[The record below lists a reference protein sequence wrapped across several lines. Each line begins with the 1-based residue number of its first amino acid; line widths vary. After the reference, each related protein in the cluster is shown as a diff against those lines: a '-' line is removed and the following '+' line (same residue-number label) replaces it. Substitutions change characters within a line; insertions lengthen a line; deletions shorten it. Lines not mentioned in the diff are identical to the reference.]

1 MMRNLNLPALI
12 IILMLAACSG
22 HQKTVS
28 DEDKF
33 IEELLSQMTLAE
45 KVGQLNQY
53 TSLWEMTGP
62 APAGNAG
69 AEALLEQLK
78 SGMVGS
84 MLNVNGAEATRK
96 AQQTV
101 VENTRL
107 GIPLIFGYDVIH
119 GYKTMFPIPLA
130 EAASWNP
137 ELARLSSEVAAKE
150 AAVSGI
156 HWTFAPMVDVGR
168 DARWGRV
175 MEGAGEDPFLGSA
188 FARARVQGFQGD
200 DLSNPFTIAACA
212 KHFAGYAFSDAGRD
226 YNSVEIGNETLYNIV
241 LPPFQAAAE
250 AGVATFMNG
259 FNTINGLPV
268 TADSH
273 LQRDLLKG
281 EWGFDGF
288 VVSDWNSIGEIE
300 EHGAAAN
307 LKECA
312 ERAVKGGS
320 DMDMEARAYI
330 TYLEELVSEGKIE
343 EALVN
348 DAVRRV
354 LRIKYRLGLFDD
366 PYKYCNEANE
376 KDMMYTAEH
385 RAAARKVARESMVL
399 LKNENHILPLST
411 NAKSIAVI
419 GPLANDKDSP
429 LGNWRAKAESNTA
442 VSLLEGVQAAV
453 GASSTIHY
461 AEGCQLSVGPRN
473 FTDRMIFNTTD
484 RSGFGEAIAAARRSD
499 VVLLAIGEDCYQSG
513 EGRSMT
519 DIGLKGLQQE
529 LFDEIYK
536 VNKNIVVV
544 LMNGRPIAI
553 PEIAEKAAAILE
565 TWHSGSEGGHAIA
578 DVLFGKY
585 NPSGKLPV
593 SFPRHVGQCPV
604 FYNYKNTGRPV
615 GQTPEWVLYSCY
627 NDAPN
632 SPQFPFGYGLSYT
645 TFAYSDLTLD
655 QQTITKEGQLTVKV
669 SVSNTGDVD
678 GEEVV
683 QLYIQ
688 DIAATYARPVKE
700 LKGFEKVQLKAGEA
714 KELTFTL
721 TEKELGYY
729 FPTGE
734 YVVEFGEF
742 NVFVG
747 TNSVEVKQAQFSIQ

>member
-1 MMRNLNLPALI
+1 MRNLNW
-12 IILMLAACSG
+12 LMLLLALLLVSCS
-22 HQKTVS
+22 QKQQQLS
-28 DEDKF
+28 EEDQF
-33 IEELLSQMTLAE
+33 VEDLLAKMTLAE

-53 TSLWEMTGP
+53 TSRWEMTGP
-62 APAGNAG
+62 APKDNAG
-69 AEALLEQLK
+69 AQDLLEQLK
-78 SGMVGS
+78 AGSVGS

-101 VENTRL
+101 VENSRL

-156 HWTFAPMVDVGR
+156 NWTFAPMVDVGR

-175 MEGAGEDPFLGSA
+175 MEGAGEDPYLGSA
-188 FARARVQGFQGD
+188 FAKARVEGFQGD
-200 DLSNPFTIAACA
+200 DLGNEFTIAACA
-212 KHFAGYAFSDAGRD
+212 KHFAGYAFSESGRD
-226 YNSVEIGNETLYNIV
+226 YNSVEIGNETLHNIV
-241 LPPFQAAAE
+241 LPPFKATVE
-250 AGVATFMNG
+250 GNVATFMNG

-268 TADSH
+268 TASGY

-281 EWGFDGF
+281 EWNFDGF

-300 EHGAAAN
+300 THGAAAD
-307 LKECA
+307 LKESA
-312 ERAVKGGS
+312 ERAIKGGS

-330 TYLEELVSEGKIE
+330 NHLEELVIEGKVDE
-343 EALVN
+343 ELITEA
-348 DAVRRV
+348 ARRI
-354 LRIKYRLGLFDD
+354 LRIKYRLGLFED
-366 PYKYCNEANE
+366 PYRYCNVENE
-376 KDMMYTAEH
+376 KSMMYTDEH
-385 RAAARKVARESMVL
+385 KAAARKVARESMVL
-399 LKNENHILPLST
+399 LKNDNQILPLSSET
-411 NAKSIAVI
+411 KRIAVV

-429 LGNWRAKAESNTA
+429 LGNWRAKAVSHSA
-442 VSLLEGVQAAV
+442 VSLLEGVKAAV
-453 GASSTIHY
+453 GSSTKIKY
-461 AEGCQLSVGPRN
+461 AEGCQLSIGPRN
-473 FTDRMIFNTTD
+473 FTDRMIFNESD
-484 RSGFGEAIAAARRSD
+484 RSGFRAAVKAARQSD

-519 DIGLKGLQQE
+519 DITLKGLQQE

-544 LMNGRPIAI
+544 LMTGRPVAI
-553 PEIAEKAAAILE
+553 PEIAEKATAILE
-565 TWHSGSEGGHAIA
+565 TWHSGTEGGHAIA

-593 SFPRHVGQCPV
+593 TFPRNVGQCPI
-604 FYNYKNTGRPV
+604 FYNYKNTGRPT
-615 GQTPEWVLYSCY
+615 GQTDAWVLYSCY

-632 SPQFPFGYGLSYT
+632 SPQYPFGYGLSYT
-645 TFAYSDLTLD
+645 QFDYSDITLD
-655 QQTITKEGQLTVKV
+655 KNTITKDGKINVSV
-669 SVSNTGDVD
+669 SVSNSGSVD

-700 LKGFEKVQLKAGEA
+700 LKGFEKVMIKAGET
-714 KELTFTL
+714 KTISFEL

-729 FPTGE
+729 FPCGK
-734 YVVEFGEF
+734 YVVEPGQFK
-742 NVFVG
+742 VFVG
-747 TNSVEVKQAQFSIQ
+747 GNSVDVKQAQFVMQ

>member
-1 MMRNLNLPALI
+1 MRNLNLLALI
-12 IILMLAACSG
+12 TMLLLVSCAGNQKQLSEEDQFVEDLLM
-22 HQKTVS
+22 K
-28 DEDKF
+28 
-33 IEELLSQMTLAE
+33 MTLAE

-137 ELARLSSEVAAKE
+137 ELARQSSEVAAKE
-150 AAVSGI
+150 AAVSGL

-175 MEGAGEDPFLGSA
+175 MEGAGEDPYLGSA
-188 FARARVQGFQGD
+188 FARARVHGFQGD
-200 DLSNPFTIAACA
+200 NLSNEFTIAACA
-212 KHFAGYAFSDAGRD
+212 KHFAGYAFSESGRD
-226 YNSVEIGNETLYNIV
+226 YNSVEIGNETLHNIV
-241 LPPFQAAAE
+241 LPPFKAAAE
-250 AGVATFMNG
+250 AGVTTFMNG

-268 TADSH
+268 TADSY

-281 EWGFDGF
+281 DWHFDGF

-300 EHGAAAN
+300 IHGAAAN
-307 LKECA
+307 SKESA
-312 ERAVKGGS
+312 ERAIKGGS
-320 DMDMEARAYI
+320 DMDMEGRAYI
-330 TYLEELVSEGKIE
+330 SHLEELVTEGKVDE
-343 EALVN
+343 KLVT
-348 DAVRRV
+348 DAARRV

-366 PYKYCNEANE
+366 PYKYCNEENE
-376 KDMMYTAEH
+376 RQMILTDEH
-385 RAAARKVARESMVL
+385 RAASRKVARESMVL
-399 LKNENHILPLST
+399 LKNEKQILPLST

-419 GPLANDKDSP
+419 GPLADDKDSP
-429 LGNWRAKAESNTA
+429 LGNWRAQAESNSA
-442 VSLLEGVQAAV
+442 VSLLEGVKAAIEPSV
-453 GASSTIHY
+453 KLNY
-461 AEGCQLSVGPRN
+461 AQGCALSVGTRN
-473 FTDRMIFNTTD
+473 FSDRMTFNETD
-484 RSGFGEAIAAARRSD
+484 RSGFGKAIAAARQSE

-519 DIGLKGLQQE
+519 DIKLKGLQQE

-544 LMNGRPIAI
+544 LMNGRPLAI

-565 TWHSGSEGGHAIA
+565 TWHSGTEGGHAIA

-593 SFPRHVGQCPV
+593 SFPRNVGQCPL

-632 SPQFPFGYGLSYT
+632 TPLFPFGYGLSYT
-645 TFAYSDLTLD
+645 SFSYSDMILD
-655 QQTITKEGQLTVKV
+655 KEIIAKDGQLTINV
-669 SVSNTGDVD
+669 SVTNAGKVD

-700 LKGFEKVQLKAGEA
+700 LKGFEKVLLKAGET

-729 FPTGE
+729 FPNGT
-734 YVVEFGEF
+734 YVVEPGQF

-747 TNSVEVKQAQFSIQ
+747 TNSEEVQKATFSIQ